1 MPEQERYSKE
11 SWQRQYR
18 PIADWDAMFRAGNW
32 DYLASPGEA
41 PRYALIA
48 GYLHRLAAADGSDPI
63 RVLDAG
69 CGQGILADYLDPA
82 RITLTGFDPSPTAIA
97 RARSR
102 PHNQHGT
109 WLVAGVDPIPLPP
122 SARFRAIVFNEVL
135 PALPDPMGTLASYR
149 ALLEPGGMFVLSL
162 FQSHDEHANARI
174 LTRMLDA
181 ELAAGA
187 LAALAR
193 ACVTDAESGLTW
205 NLTCL
210 R

>member
-1 MPEQERYSKE
+1 MPEHERYSRE

-32 DYLASPGEA
+32 DYLASPAEA

-63 RVLDAG
+63 HVLDAG
-69 CGQGILADYLDPA
+69 CGEGILADYLDPA
-82 RITLTGFDPSPTAIA
+82 RIVLTGFDPSPTAIA
-97 RARSR
+97 RARAR
-102 PHNQHGT
+102 RGT

-135 PALPDPMGTLASYR
+135 PALPDPLGTLASFR

-162 FQSHDEHANARI
+162 FQSPDEHANARI

-187 LAALAR
+187 LAALAAAR
-193 ACVTDAESGLTW
+193 VTDAASGLTW